1 MSERI
6 LKHLSQDEYIQD
18 LAKYTIAVT
27 LARALPDIRDGLKP
41 SSRRILYVLDR
52 YGYIGNK
59 TNKSQS
65 IVGKLLEFH
74 PHGDG
79 IYDTFKTMTNWF
91 EAKVPL
97 IKPQGNFGTISGE
110 GPAAMRYTECSLN
123 EFGLEC
129 VIGSLHNSDAVV
141 SWNPNYKGDD
151 VEPQYLPVKIPLLL
165 VNGTLGGIAVGIK
178 ADIPTH
184 NLTEVIDATL
194 RLMDDPSTPVV
205 LIPDHCLPC
214 EIIDTDWKSICNKG
228 SGYYRARATMEVSY
242 DDKDYPLITITS
254 LPYPGT
260 NSIVEKINEGVEKGR
275 FPQILDVNDES
286 KNEYG
291 VRIVIK
297 LKKGSDVNFVKSSL
311 YKYTPCEQNIRV
323 NFEIV
328 VGTELQRLSYKAY
341 LNAFIQF
348 AINNKF
354 REFNAREKVIAT
366 RLHKLEA
373 FIKIV
378 GSPDIDKIINLIK
391 KKNTSSD
398 NELIELLIG
407 KYKLTDVQASYI
419 INAPLKQLSKGY
431 YNKYVEEAKKL
442 NEEEAWLDSRLSNDS
457 LIMEA
462 VKEDLLYIRQKYG
475 TPRICKVVKATESDD
490 IPEGIFKFVITDNN
504 YVRKLS
510 ENEVV
515 NVIKGDKPKFINTIN
530 NTENLLLFDNKG
542 RVFKLPIHKIPIIA
556 KQDPGIDIKTVLKG
570 LTADIIAVFNEK
582 AIISAAKLRHKVYIT
597 IVTSGSMIKKIDIQ
611 DLLNVP
617 PSGIIYS
624 KLNPDDSVVGVAM
637 TDDKL
642 DMVIYSGTKALRIST
657 ADIPCYKR
665 NTLGVAAM
673 NTKIPVEG
681 MNILYSDSKTILVV
695 TRQGKVNRFSVD
707 GLPKSQR
714 NKAGNNVIKLAKG
727 DSIQAIYGITD
738 KDDKTMSLL
747 ITTINGLASVPL
759 STIPV
764 GSSISPGNKITNKT
778 DPVVKSQITQN

>member
-52 YGYIGNK
+52 FGYIGNK

-65 IVGKLLEFH
+65 IVGKLLEYH

-123 EFGLEC
+123 EFGLEA
-129 VIGSLHNSDAVV
+129 VIGSLHDSKAVV

-194 RLMDDPSTPVV
+194 NLIDNPNAPVI

-228 SGYYRARATMEVSY
+228 SGYYRARATMQVSY
-242 DDKDYPLITITS
+242 DKDYPIITITS

-260 NSIVEKINEGVEKGR
+260 NAVVEKINEGVEKGR
-275 FPQILDVNDES
+275 FPQIIDVNDES
-286 KNEYG
+286 KNDYG

-297 LKKGSDVNFVKSSL
+297 LRKGSDVNFVKSSL
-311 YKYTPCEQNIRV
+311 YKYTPCEQNIRI

-341 LNAFIQF
+341 LQSFIQF

-373 FIKIV
+373 FVKIV

-398 NELIELLIG
+398 GELIELLIG

-431 YNKYVEEAKKL
+431 YNKYVEEAKEL
-442 NEEEAWLDSRLSNDS
+442 NKEEQWLDSRLSNDS
-457 LIMEA
+457 LIVES

-475 TPRICKVVKATESDD
+475 TPRICKVVKASESDD
-490 IPEGIFKFVITDNN
+490 IPEGIFKFVITENN

-515 NVIKGDKPKFINTIN
+515 NVIKGDRPKFVSTIN
-530 NTENLLLFDNKG
+530 NTDNLLLFDSKG

-556 KQDPGIDIKTVLKG
+556 KQDAGIDIKTVIKG
-570 LTADIIAVFNEK
+570 LTADIIGVFNEK
-582 AIISAAKLRHKVYIT
+582 SIISAAKLRHKVYVLILT
-597 IVTSGSMIKKIDIQ
+597 AGSMIKKIDIQ

-624 KLNPDDSVVGVAM
+624 KVNPEDNVVSVAL

-642 DMVIYSGTKALRIST
+642 DVILYSGAKALRISS
-657 ADIPCYKR
+657 ADVPCYKR

-673 NTKIPVEG
+673 NTRVPVEG
-681 MNILYSDSKTILVV
+681 MNVLYQDMQSIVV
-695 TRQGKVNRFSVD
+695 ITRDGKANRFPVD
-707 GLPKSQR
+707 GLSRSQR
-714 NKAGNNVIKLAKG
+714 NKAGSTVIKLSKG
-727 DSIQAIYGITD
+727 DSIQAVYGVLDKYDIMIT
-738 KDDKTMSLL
+738 TMSG
-747 ITTINGLASVPL
+747 IINVPV
-759 STIPV
+759 SSIPM
-764 GSSISPGNKITNKT
+764 GSSISQGTKITNKS
-778 DPVVKSQITQN
+778 DSILKSQIIQN

>member
-6 LKHLSQDEYIQD
+6 LKHLSQNEYIQD

-27 LARALPDIRDGLKP
+27 LARALPDVRDGLKP
-41 SSRRILYVLDR
+41 SSRRILYVLER
-52 YGYIGNK
+52 FGYIGNK
-59 TNKSQS
+59 VNKSQS
-65 IVGKLLEFH
+65 IVGKLMEYH

-91 EAKVPL
+91 EAKMPL
-97 IKPQGNFGTISGE
+97 MNPQGNFGTISGE
-110 GPAAMRYTECSLN
+110 GPAAPRYTECSLN

-129 VIGSLHNSDAVV
+129 VVGALKESDAVV

-151 VEPQYLPVKIPLLL
+151 VEPQYLPVKVPLLL

-194 RLMDDPSTPVV
+194 NLIDNPNAQVV

-214 EIIDTDWKSICNKG
+214 DIIDTDWKSICNKG

-242 DDKDYPLITITS
+242 EKDYPIITITS

-260 NSIVEKINEGVEKGR
+260 NNVVDKINEGVEKGR
-275 FPQILDVNDES
+275 FPQIIDVNDES
-286 KNEYG
+286 KNDYG

-311 YKYTPCEQNIRV
+311 YKYTPCEQNVRV

-328 VGTELQRLSYKAY
+328 VGTELKRLSYKAY
-341 LNAFIQF
+341 LQYFIQF
-348 AINNKF
+348 AVNNKF

-442 NEEEAWLDSRLSNDS
+442 TEEEKWLDSRLSNDS
-457 LIMEA
+457 LIIES

-475 TPRICKVVKATESDD
+475 KPRICRVIKSSESDD

-515 NVIKGDKPKFINTIN
+515 NTIKGDKPKFIVTLN
-530 NTENLLLFDNKG
+530 NTDNLLLFDNKG
-542 RVFKLPIHKIPIIA
+542 RVFKLPVHKIPIIG
-556 KQDPGIDIKTVLKG
+556 KQDPGIDIKTVIKG
-570 LTADIIAVFNEK
+570 LTADIISIFNEK
-582 AIISAAKLRHKVYIT
+582 SIINASKLRHNVYMSILT
-597 IVTSGSMIKKIDIQ
+597 AGSMIKKIDIH

-642 DMVIYSGTKALRIST
+642 DMIIYSGTKALRISS

-673 NTKIPVEG
+673 NTRIPVEG
-681 MNILYSDSKTILVV
+681 MNILYSDSRTVLVV
-695 TRQGKVNRFSVD
+695 TTQGKVNRFPVD

-727 DSIQAIYGITD
+727 DSIQAIYGVTD
-738 KDDKTMSLL
+738 KDDKDSSLL
-747 ITTINGLASVPL
+747 LTTINGLASIPL
-759 STIPV
+759 STILV
-764 GSSISPGNKITNKT
+764 GSSISQGNKITNKT
-778 DPVVKSQITQN
+778 DSVIKSQIIKDK